1 MLLNKI
7 DLNRLR
13 VFYYSCALKSFALV
27 AKELNVS
34 RSAISQS
41 LKSLEGEVGISLFVQ
56 KHREI
61 IPSEAGK
68 ILFESIEPLFAT
80 INGTLEQL
88 KIAKSRPYGR
98 LRIGAPKVLGS
109 HQLVNAIWQFR
120 KEFPDV
126 RFEITLDLPER
137 ILGQLLRN
145 EIDFAIV
152 DAGDTFAKLFP
163 VATRPLAIEKQ
174 ILVCS
179 RGYFSSRSLKNA
191 GYPTLIH
198 CEFLSHV
205 PDGLEVKFWFKKHMN
220 RLPRDLKLAL
230 SINDTFALIRAAL
243 QGHGLAL
250 LPAYLI
256 EKELKSGALVNIPTT
271 KDAYQNQIMTAHL
284 PEKVPSLAERKFL
297 SFFSEFLG
305 RAL

>member
-88 KIAKSRPYGR
+88 KIAKQT
-98 LRIGAPKVLGS
+98 LRQATHWRSQSAWLPPT
-109 HQLVNAIWQFR
+109 R
-120 KEFPDV
+120 KCY
-126 RFEITLDLPER
+126 
-137 ILGQLLRN
+137 
-145 EIDFAIV
+145 
-152 DAGDTFAKLFP
+152 
-163 VATRPLAIEKQ
+163 LA
-174 ILVCS
+174 V
-179 RGYFSSRSLKNA
+179 
-191 GYPTLIH
+191 
-198 CEFLSHV
+198 
-205 PDGLEVKFWFKKHMN
+205 
-220 RLPRDLKLAL
+220 
-230 SINDTFALIRAAL
+230 
-243 QGHGLAL
+243 
-250 LPAYLI
+250 
-256 EKELKSGALVNIPTT
+256 
-271 KDAYQNQIMTAHL
+271 
-284 PEKVPSLAERKFL
+284 
-297 SFFSEFLG
+297 
-305 RAL
+305 